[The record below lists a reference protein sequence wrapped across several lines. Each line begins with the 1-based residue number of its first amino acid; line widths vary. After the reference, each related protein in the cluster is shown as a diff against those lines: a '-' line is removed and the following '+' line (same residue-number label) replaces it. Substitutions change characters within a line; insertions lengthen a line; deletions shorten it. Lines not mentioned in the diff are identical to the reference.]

1 MKVNNELVIKASRGD
16 KAAFSEL
23 YYSCYNELY
32 KFALFTLGNPEDAAD
47 VVSDTF
53 VDVWKNINNLRNPE
67 SFSPWVFR
75 ILSIRCK
82 KEISK
87 MIKRRGDLDFD
98 EFIEIPAFGSENI
111 EMNMAENVT
120 LKNALMNLEKEERMI
135 LVLSVLYG
143 YTHSEIGKIIGKP
156 IGTVGSKLYRTYDKL
171 RKQIG
176 KR

>member
-32 KFALFTLGNPEDAAD
+32 KFALFTLRNPEDAAD
-47 VVSDTF
+47 VVSYTF
-53 VDVWKNINNLRNPE
+53 DDVWKNINNLRNPE